1 MGFLARF
8 LCTRTPFKIPRFL
21 DLPLSTSKPLCCLT
35 PAIEGHLQ
43 GLLQL
48 PFVKTCR
55 LDQLS
60 RKENYTF
67 HQVCFVQLDQSRSLN
82 IMHDCYGFMPKHS
95 PPKTFV
101 IFESSAF

>member
-48 PFVKTCR
+48 PFVKTGR
-55 LDQLS
+55 LDELS

-67 HQVCFVQLDQSRSLN
+67 HQVRCLL
-82 IMHDCYGFMPKHS
+82 
-95 PPKTFV
+95 T
-101 IFESSAF
+101 ESSFAFRKL